1 MERWTVTDR
10 DGREIYLTDVEW
22 ETHIQANH
30 PQLVGR
36 LDDVL
41 RTIRLGKRKQDR
53 IRPNKYFY
61 HHPCPRLPGQF
72 TAIVVVVLF
81 LPGNNYVVGAWPA
94 K

>member
-41 RTIRLGKRKQDR
+41 RTIRLGKRKKIEFGPTNTSTTILALVCQ
-53 IRPNKYFY
+53 
-61 HHPCPRLPGQF
+61 
-72 TAIVVVVLF
+72 
-81 LPGNNYVVGAWPA
+81 GNLQLLSLSCCFCQETTM
-94 K
+94 